1 MQAGARREGRRLRR
15 RREAGARRHLR
26 AGGVAAAGAGPR
38 ARPRTEVDGAS
49 AARTT
54 GPRRREHH
62 QQEIRCTAG
71 ARQERRARR
80 GLDGGFHLP
89 PPWTVFL
96 SPSGGSGSS
105 GPLDLDR
112 TARIRPGRA
121 STLARSTSWAER
133 RPSFASPTSLRPVA
147 GPTAARSSSPLRRN
161 SSVCDADIERLPRQN
176 KETLDR

>member
-1 MQAGARREGRRLRR
+1 MARSWSRVARQMSRRERGQDDDADEAPPPGAALARGTRRTSGRRGTRR
-15 RREAGARRHLR
+15 GMFAARPGRHLIY
-26 AGGVAAAGAGPR
+26 
-38 ARPRTEVDGAS
+38 RP
-49 AARTT
+49 
-54 GPRRREHH
+54 
-62 QQEIRCTAG
+62 
-71 ARQERRARR
+71 
-80 GLDGGFHLP
+80 
-89 PPWTVFL
+89 
-96 SPSGGSGSS
+96 GSGSS